1 MQCNNS
7 AILRNKKI
15 QTLHIGACPAHSI
28 SSGLDMRPHHPSYD
42 KSYRTTNVCVNRKA
56 RHYFFYDGNRISVIE
71 KYHIY
76 EWIYIYERERER
88 ERAREWA
95 RACMD
100 WSLNLIIRLPW
111 TTKNTASQRTGNFG
125 WHYDNRQHQTPRSA
139 SSSCRIL
146 NMAFVCVKVNLMI
159 NDDSHLAQKNWTS
172 NRSHLRLDQSGMFHY
187 ASDDRGLITQDTWQS
202 PAIAVKLVVTID
214 NKWHLTIQVLLVF
227 CLRRTQVVTTINL
240 LIKQLTWG
248 QRLYGQHHIPAVW

>member
-1 MQCNNS
+1 MN
-7 AILRNKKI
+7 
-15 QTLHIGACPAHSI
+15 
-28 SSGLDMRPHHPSYD
+28 
-42 KSYRTTNVCVNRKA
+42 
-56 RHYFFYDGNRISVIE
+56 
-71 KYHIY
+71 
-76 EWIYIYERERER
+76 IYIWER
-88 ERAREWA
+88 ERAGESEREWA

-125 WHYDNRQHQTPRSA
+125 WHYDNRQHRTPRSA

-146 NMAFVCVKVNLMI
+146 NMAFVCVKVNLII
-159 NDDSHLAQKNWTS
+159 NDDDSHLAQKNWTS